1 MPPRTIHPSA
11 AVVVVA
17 TLLPAGA
24 AGAASGATAQELPE
38 ESHCVLRI
46 VGTDVDGAYE
56 TAPPDCYPT
65 LAEALANSDPPATP
79 LRLGAGSATAPDV
92 GAADPAVRA
101 ASGSTLAVHFDGAHL
116 SGSSIVITGGTCGGG
131 HVNLSSSWTN
141 RISST
146 LNSCETVVFWDGF
159 DKSGSYEAT
168 DLLTVNLGALNN
180 RANSVGYA

>member
-1 MPPRTIHPSA
+1 MPPRALYPSAA
-11 AVVVVA
+11 AVVVA
-17 TLLPAGA
+17 ALLPAGTA
-24 AGAASGATAQELPE
+24 AAQEPSE

-46 VGTDVDGAYE
+46 VGTDADGTYE
-56 TAPPDCYPT
+56 TAPPVCYPT

-79 LRLGAGSATAPDV
+79 RRLGAGAAATPGARSAATDPDV
-92 GAADPAVRA
+92 QA
-101 ASGSTLAVHFDGAHL
+101 ASGSTLAVHFDGAGL

-131 HVNLSSSWTN
+131 HVDLSSSWTN

-159 DKSGSYEAT
+159 DKTGSYEVT

>member
-1 MPPRTIHPSA
+1 MPPRALYPSAA
-11 AVVVVA
+11 AVVVA
-17 TLLPAGA
+17 ALLPAGT
-24 AGAASGATAQELPE
+24 ATAQEPSE

-46 VGTDVDGAYE
+46 IGTAADGTYE
-56 TAPPDCYPT
+56 TAPPVCYPT

-79 LRLGAGSATAPDV
+79 RRLGAGSA
-92 GAADPAVRA
+92 AAGPGVQA
-101 ASGSTLAVHFDGAHL
+101 ASSGTLAVHFDGAGL

-131 HVNLSSSWTN
+131 HVDLSSSWTN

-159 DKSGSYEAT
+159 DKTGSYEVT

>member
-1 MPPRTIHPSA
+1 MPPRALYPSA
-11 AVVVVA
+11 AAAVVA
-17 TLLPAGA
+17 ALLPAGT
-24 AGAASGATAQELPE
+24 ATAQELPD

-46 VGTDVDGAYE
+46 IGTDADGTYE
-56 TAPPDCYPT
+56 TAPPVCYPT

-79 LRLGAGSATAPDV
+79 RRLGAGSAS
-92 GAADPAVRA
+92 AADPAVRA
-101 ASGSTLAVHFDGAHL
+101 ASGSTLAVHFDGAGL

-131 HVNLSSSWTN
+131 HVDLSSSWTN

-159 DKSGSYEAT
+159 DKTGSYEVT

>member
-1 MPPRTIHPSA
+1 MPPRALYPSAA
-11 AVVVVA
+11 AVVVA
-17 TLLPAGA
+17 ALLPAGA
-24 AGAASGATAQELPE
+24 ATAQELPE

-46 VGTDVDGAYE
+46 TGTNTDGSYD
-56 TAPPDCYPT
+56 TAPPECYPT

-79 LRLGAGSATAPDV
+79 RRLGAGSAIAPV
-92 GAADPAVRA
+92 GAAEADPGVRA
-101 ASGSTLAVHFDGAHL
+101 ASGSTLAVHFDGAGL

-131 HVNLSSSWTN
+131 HVNLSASWTN

-159 DKSGSYEAT
+159 DKSGSYEVT